1 MISEKMNSL
10 MNEQMHREYE
20 SAYLYLSV
28 ANYYEANG
36 LSGFARWFKIQA
48 QEEQDHA
55 MLFYEYLHLNDGKI
69 CFRDIQ
75 TVCKKFHDFKEPLKE
90 AAAHEEYI
98 TESIENIY
106 ELAVQERDYGSQVFL
121 GWFIAEQ
128 QEEEHSANELIQK
141 MEMYGTNPSGLYELD
156 NEFSKRTYHGC
167 KKIKNMGL

>member
-1 MISEKMNSL
+1 MISEKMISML
-10 MNEQMHREYE
+10 NEQMHREYE
-20 SAYLYLSV
+20 SAYLYLAV

-36 LSGFARWFKIQA
+36 LCGFARWFKIQA

-55 MLFYEYLHLNDGKI
+55 MLFYEYLHLNDAKI

-75 TVCKKFHDFKEPLKE
+75 IVCKKFHDFKEPLNE
-90 AAAHEEYI
+90 AAVHEEYI

-106 ELAVQERDYGSQVFL
+106 EQAIQEKDFGSQVFL

-128 QEEEHSANELIQK
+128 KEEEHTANEQLQK
-141 MEMYGTNPSGLYELD
+141 LEMYGTSAIGLYELD
-156 NEFSKRTYHGC
+156 NEYGKRNYHGC